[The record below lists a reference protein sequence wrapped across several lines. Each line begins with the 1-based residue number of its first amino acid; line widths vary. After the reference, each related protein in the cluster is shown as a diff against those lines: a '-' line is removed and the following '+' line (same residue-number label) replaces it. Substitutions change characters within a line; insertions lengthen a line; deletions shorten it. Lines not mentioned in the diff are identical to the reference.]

1 MSRRVSRWVSV
12 QSLVAALSTLAA
24 AVAPTAP
31 AQTPTVTSVIG
42 SADGLFIDLAAT
54 GEFDES
60 LAFGPTPSVTLPPE
74 GGVVTDSIANVEE
87 FSQPLQ
93 VVVLT
98 AALVETSAEGALGP
112 DGFAT
117 AETTVA
123 DLALENVPENVPDME
138 EEVGVLQEEGD
149 ILVAEAITA
158 TCSADLDGVSGSTTL
173 VNATVL
179 GGELGIALE
188 EEPAPNT
195 TVALPSVDPP
205 LVFTGAI
212 TLNRQVQNTDGSLS
226 VTALV
231 IDIELQQFDGEELVS
246 SERLTVEIG
255 PATCGVVEGEEV
267 PPAPQPV
274 AAEPRFTG

>member
-12 QSLVAALSTLAA
+12 LSVVAALSTLAA

-42 SADGLFIDLAAT
+42 SADGLFVDLAAT
-54 GEFDES
+54 GDINES
-60 LAFGPTPSVTLPPE
+60 LTFGPTPSVTLPPE
-74 GGVVTDSIANVEE
+74 GGAVTDSIANVEE
-87 FSQPLQ
+87 FSQPSQ
-93 VVVLT
+93 IVVLT

-123 DLALENVPENVPDME
+123 DLALTNVPENLPDV

-149 ILVAEAITA
+149 IVVAEAITA

-173 VNATVL
+173 VNATL
-179 GGELGIALE
+179 FGGELGIALE

-195 TVALPSVDPP
+195 TVPLPSVDPP
-205 LVFTGAI
+205 LAFTGAI
-212 TLNRQVQNTDGSLS
+212 TLNRQVQNADGSLS

-255 PATCGVVEGEEV
+255 PATCGVVESEEA